1 MGLLDFFFPRRQASA
16 GVAKERL
23 QLVLAHERAGREA
36 PDFLP
41 ALQRDLLAV
50 IGRYV
55 EIREDLVQV
64 NLGRQNGTSVLEIN
78 IGFEADARHVA
89 RPHRRAAPR
98 NKPTPR
104 QRPAGANS
112 T

>member
-1 MGLLDFFFPRRQASA
+1 MGILDFFFQRRRSSA

-36 PDFLP
+36 PEFMP

-55 EIREDLVQV
+55 EIKEDLVQV
-64 NLGRQNGTSVLEIN
+64 NISRRNGASLLEIN
-78 IGFEADARHVA
+78 IEFDGTAKPVA
-89 RPHRRAAPR
+89 AAPR
-98 NKPTPR
+98 HRGTRSKAMPR

-112 T
+112 A